1 MRDLGSNEGAA
12 KVPEV
17 NAETASVALDC
28 RRVSYVGPLR
38 LLCGGVRKVIEEERL
53 SRDTFC
59 LKPCGWKLVSLFSDP
74 ERETCSP

>member
-28 RRVSYVGPLR
+28 RRVSLDCWPTSFI
-38 LLCGGVRKVIEEERL
+38 VRR
-53 SRDTFC
+53 S
-59 LKPCGWKLVSLFSDP
+59 LKSD
-74 ERETCSP
+74 